1 VEILQGLDINRDV
14 SLLEPGKLA
23 DILLGMKIKA
33 TPSGSALIEGQHLI
47 HQSVSMELRNRVRYR
62 LSADAVFSWD
72 GPSQRLRGEGITR
85 DISVAGAFI
94 FTRTCPPV
102 GATVELEV
110 FLSSMP
116 TKAKA
121 VQIKTIAK
129 VTRVEHSEKVEGF
142 AAVSQDFQLL
152 FGKFSISSVDLM

>member
-1 VEILQGLDINRDV
+1 
-14 SLLEPGKLA
+14 
-23 DILLGMKIKA
+23 MKIKA

-62 LSADAVFSWD
+62 LSADAVFTWD
-72 GPSQRLRGEGITR
+72 GPSQPLRGEGITR

-110 FLSSMP
+110 FLSSTP
-116 TKAKA
+116 TKVKM

-129 VTRVEHSEKVEGF
+129 VIRVEHSATVEGF

>member
-1 VEILQGLDINRDV
+1 
-14 SLLEPGKLA
+14 
-23 DILLGMKIKA
+23 
-33 TPSGSALIEGQHLI
+33 
-47 HQSVSMELRNRVRYR
+47 MELRNRVRYR
-62 LSADAVFSWD
+62 LSADAVFTWD
-72 GPSQRLRGEGITR
+72 GPSQRLQGEGITR

-110 FLSSMP
+110 FLSSTP
-116 TKAKA
+116 TKVKM

-129 VTRVEHSEKVEGF
+129 VIRVEHSEKVEGF

-152 FGKFSISSVDLM
+152 FGKFSISSVDLI